1 MDIPESTPIKCKI
14 KLPFNGTAIM
24 RITEVQFVAVSKHL
38 TASINTTTLISSA
51 NDDKNDIAW
60 IDLGNVKRG
69 SSVNGTQIKIEFEVQ
84 VMNHAHIV
92 NRDMQWVSVGVQYI
106 NQSVWAS
113 QLGIKI
119 IYPGR
124 VKKPDL
130 KFSFWPDIGGF
141 SIIARYVCL
150 THHRFFRKKKE
161 RKNHS
166 ERVFSASILLV
177 NSHKLNSP
185 THPPLKLAK
194 KLFRHPCTLSLV
206 YAILTH
212 GFILFPSK

>member
-1 MDIPESTPIKCKI
+1 
-14 KLPFNGTAIM
+14 M

-51 NDDKNDIAW
+51 NDDINDIGW
-60 IDLGNVKRG
+60 IDLGNVTRG
-69 SSVNGTQIKIEFEVQ
+69 SSENGTQIKIEFEVQ

-92 NRDMQWVSVGVQYI
+92 NRDVQWVSVGVQYI

-119 IYPGR
+119 IYPGG

-130 KFSFWPDIGGF
+130 KFSFWADIGGF

-150 THHRFFRKKKE
+150 KPHLFSEKKKKINKE
-161 RKNHS
+161 SQRES
-166 ERVFSASILLV
+166 F
-177 NSHKLNSP
+177 
-185 THPPLKLAK
+185 
-194 KLFRHPCTLSLV
+194 LSLNTSSQQSQV
-206 YAILTH
+206 KLSLHTPA
-212 GFILFPSK
+212 